1 MLVTEKLT
9 VPVNPLMF
17 VTEIVEVPGVPA
29 AVMEIVAGVEA
40 SVKSWIVTSMPTVRV
55 IEPLTP

>member
-1 MLVTEKLT
+1 
-9 VPVNPLMF
+9 MF
-17 VTEIVEVPGVPA
+17 VTEMVDVPGVPA

-40 SVKSWIVTSMPTVRV
+40 RVKSWIVTSMPTVRV